1 MDQHVQMALHG
12 QIQQQIHAQTM
23 PLSANLSVDELRRL
37 CVLRLSFVKGW
48 GPDYPR
54 YELVIFIIVF
64 NHLIFRQ
71 SIKETPCW
79 IEIQIHRALQLLD
92 DLFNSM
98 NHQFNIGTNNTATA
112 SSSNP
117 SISNNNSTSTTVES
131 TSTRPSF
138 NMDN

>member
-1 MDQHVQMALHG
+1 M
-12 QIQQQIHAQTM
+12 
-23 PLSANLSVDELRRL
+23 
-37 CVLRLSFVKGW
+37 FVC
-48 GPDYPR
+48 Y
-54 YELVIFIIVF
+54 
-64 NHLIFRQ
+64 NRQ

-98 NHQFNIGTNNTATA
+98 NHQMTNSVATA

-117 SISNNNSTSTTVES
+117 SMITNNNSNNPSAIPIKIEP
-131 TSTRPSF
+131 TRSSYN